1 MNAHYILGLHLHEKY
16 AKHVF
21 LFSLVSFQNCAAIEK
36 KVTIDSMVS
45 KHTLILISLAN
56 YSIIAASILKQ
67 LLPAPSF
74 MRWY

>member
-1 MNAHYILGLHLHEKY
+1 MDAHYILGLHLHEKY
-16 AKHVF
+16 TKHVF

-67 LLPAPSF
+67 LPPAPSF